1 MKPNL
6 RYQRTMRRLNWV
18 SVGANGCGAAL
29 TFLYYNIVFSGRAT
43 KPPPYIALY
52 LGVVILISTG
62 LFVLAGFVSQR
73 LQKPLLAWYRQA
85 TEHVTPE
92 PAPPD
97 IRRLAL
103 NLPVTAASITLGI
116 WVLAGFVFGALNG
129 INLEMRQFDWARFG
143 EVLLGTIGIAGPTT
157 TVLSYFA
164 AERAWQPEIPLF
176 FAGQDLT
183 QIPAFRL
190 TVRWKLLVLFAM
202 GAIPLLLLSILS
214 YSYAAQIAH
223 APQPASLLPTL
234 LRLNLFLAGTGI
246 LVAVVLARTLGAS
259 LVESLEKLGRRL
271 TTVREG
277 NLDEHMEVTSNDE
290 IGVLS
295 AHFNS
300 MVEGLRS
307 RNTELQ
313 TIYQISQDISASL
326 ELNQTLQAV
335 LNQVQRIIPYDGA
348 EICLYDEAENV
359 LRVRAWAR
367 SDRAIADTR
376 GRAYRLGEGFTGW
389 VGQQRQSLLVPD
401 IDAQQGQRPVTRQV
415 ADGVILNSYLGVPL
429 VANRKM
435 VGTLELV
442 SVRKGAF
449 DEHAR
454 QLVETIAPQAAIAI
468 GNAAQVL
475 ERERLLKEQI
485 EQLRIEVDEAKK
497 ARQVAEITGTEYFQQ
512 LQEKA
517 RQMRTTPKSSAQ
529 GQAEP

>member
-129 INLEMRQFDWARFG
+129 INLEMRQFDWVTFG
-143 EVLLGTIGIAGPTT
+143 EVLLGTVGIAGPTT

-259 LVESLEKLGRRL
+259 LVESLEK
-271 TTVREG
+271 
-277 NLDEHMEVTSNDE
+277 
-290 IGVLS
+290 
-295 AHFNS
+295 
-300 MVEGLRS
+300 
-307 RNTELQ
+307 
-313 TIYQISQDISASL
+313 
-326 ELNQTLQAV
+326 
-335 LNQVQRIIPYDGA
+335 
-348 EICLYDEAENV
+348 
-359 LRVRAWAR
+359 
-367 SDRAIADTR
+367 
-376 GRAYRLGEGFTGW
+376 
-389 VGQQRQSLLVPD
+389 
-401 IDAQQGQRPVTRQV
+401 
-415 ADGVILNSYLGVPL
+415 
-429 VANRKM
+429 K
-435 VGTLELV
+435 
-442 SVRKGAF
+442 
-449 DEHAR
+449 
-454 QLVETIAPQAAIAI
+454 
-468 GNAAQVL
+468 
-475 ERERLLKEQI
+475 
-485 EQLRIEVDEAKK
+485 
-497 ARQVAEITGTEYFQQ
+497 
-512 LQEKA
+512 
-517 RQMRTTPKSSAQ
+517 
-529 GQAEP
+529 